1 MSIRIFR
8 PVVFQVDGDGTA
20 TSVKINLKEHL
31 ESVVLAAALAS
42 DPQFGYAL
50 TVSLLFEGDV

>member
-42 DPQFGYAL
+42 DPQLATL
-50 TVSLLFEGDV
+50 